1 MPIGNGQ
8 KTNGTGATPQDRDIS
23 KGIRPLEISLS
34 SAAIQP
40 ALKTSSLSRY
50 AAPFELQIEGAS
62 PEEKTTPAAT
72 QRALAEALAQIE
84 SKNHAL
90 SLR

>member
-34 SAAIQP
+34 SAAIHP

-50 AAPFELQIEGAS
+50 AAPVELQIEGARKKKQLLPPHS
-62 PEEKTTPAAT
+62 APW
-72 QRALAEALAQIE
+72 QRL
-84 SKNHAL
+84 
-90 SLR
+90 

>member
-8 KTNGTGATPQDRDIS
+8 KTNGTGATPQAGDIS

-34 SAAIQP
+34 AAAIQP

-50 AAPFELQIEGAS
+50 AAPVELQIEGAS
-62 PEEKTTPAAT
+62 SEEKTTPAAT
-72 QRALAEALAQIE
+72 QRALAEALAQI
-84 SKNHAL
+84 
-90 SLR
+90 